1 MAVPFLPKQ
10 ISLRAISLYLA
21 SLAIVCTI
29 FYRNIMG
36 VDFLVMGIIWVI
48 LFFALSSRF
57 SKIWGDI
64 PEKKFIRK
72 VIWTALTL
80 RVIWVIFSYFFYFI
94 KTGIPFE
101 FGSSDALGYHN
112 EALWFLEI
120 GWGQAFDYL
129 SRRSLADA
137 GYPVYLAALY
147 HITGGNIIITR
158 LIKVVLSTWMC
169 VLIYK
174 LSKRNIGE
182 KGGRMA
188 AIFCCLMPNLII
200 YCGLHLKETE
210 MIFLTVAAL
219 ERADILLR
227 KSKIKFFDILTVA
240 LLAVSLFFLRTVL
253 GAAVVFAIFTSLIF
267 SSNVLLGRWNRVV
280 LISWAIIAAAV
291 MAGGSI
297 ANEAMS
303 LWEQRGDNQTAKRDY
318 QVYKGVKW
326 AKYATGTVMAPMMF
340 VLPFP
345 TMVDVDQQYNQ
356 QIMNGGNYV
365 RNFMGIFVLIALFS
379 SVFLL
384 KNWRDLSLIWAYLF
398 SYLGIICMSGFSNS
412 ERFLLPGLPLLL
424 VMAAYGV
431 YLIDRNNYRWVKVW
445 YWVTPLMVIGWA
457 VFKLGSRGLL

>member
-1 MAVPFLPKQ
+1 
-10 ISLRAISLYLA
+10 
-21 SLAIVCTI
+21 
-29 FYRNIMG
+29 
-36 VDFLVMGIIWVI
+36 
-48 LFFALSSRF
+48 
-57 SKIWGDI
+57 
-64 PEKKFIRK
+64 
-72 VIWTALTL
+72 
-80 RVIWVIFSYFFYFI
+80 
-94 KTGIPFE
+94 
-101 FGSSDALGYHN
+101 
-112 EALWFLEI
+112 
-120 GWGQAFDYL
+120 
-129 SRRSLADA
+129 
-137 GYPVYLAALY
+137 
-147 HITGGNIIITR
+147 
-158 LIKVVLSTWMC
+158 MC

-227 KSKIKFFDILTVA
+227 KSKIKFFNILTVA

-384 KNWRDLSLIWAYLF
+384 KNWHDLSLIWAYLF